1 MLNVVKIARA
11 LQVSPVQAMAAIGN
25 VSRNIARNVV
35 KTFIF
40 IRAFIAALSVRFFP
54 GTVPG
59 DFLTFLHRFLPGA
72 RNEERPLALQ
82 QEPLSRPMPRALRCF
97 PRQVIYEL

>member
-1 MLNVVKIARA
+1 MVHFNVYD
-11 LQVSPVQAMAAIGN
+11 
-25 VSRNIARNVV
+25 
-35 KTFIF
+35 
-40 IRAFIAALSVRFFP
+40 
-54 GTVPG
+54 TVPSPNDKKREPKTQAPQHSPEVMDACFVG